1 MVNKHVETCQTLS
14 VARELQISRSELALH
29 TRCDGEAGQLG
40 NGTRAP
46 ETGPWSLAGGK
57 APCATAEP
65 CGRSSEVDRSPVRR
79 AVPPQP
85 SGQKEAR
92 STFERHRGP
101 GPGGRGAP
109 ASVSPGGTLRSHES
123 AWAGDT
129 EGAQWLRVHRTL
141 RTASPETESGCVL
154 PGPEAGLGSGRDGD
168 GVSVWGEGKVWN

>member
-1 MVNKHVETCQTLS
+1 MRNRRTVRQVL
-14 VARELQISRSELALH
+14 RSRSEPGA
-29 TRCDGEAGQLG
+29 TRGPSPAQRTEGGEVDI
-40 NGTRAP
+40 RAP
-46 ETGPWSLAGGK
+46 QRP
-57 APCATAEP
+57 
-65 CGRSSEVDRSPVRR
+65 R
-79 AVPPQP
+79 
-85 SGQKEAR
+85 
-92 STFERHRGP
+92 P
-101 GPGGRGAP
+101 GAGGRGTP